1 MATLKDLL
9 PQIPKDELSI
19 LRDLNSKLDESKLT
33 EATAKEAAQ
42 AVKEIIQN
50 WRGWSKAMLL
60 AMVLTPNISNALET
74 YSPNTLQDIRTEIS
88 KDTTDVAKTDPV
100 SKKTLPNALKAFGF
114 SQNFESGKA
123 TLSNPES
130 IVSDLK
136 NWLGGKDASKFKIV
150 IFAGES
156 QVTNPKEF
164 STPGS
169 LAQARAKELEK
180 TANEAGFDKVEIN
193 VEIGKTPYKPGDDI
207 NDPKYKA
214 EQFVT
219 INIVADNSVCSM
231 QPIKGKGSQGEA
243 SKGYVTATEYLSGK
257 GNLEMNTGT
266 IPDRMVVLDA
276 NGKITHDTGYIATN
290 KKPGQWT
297 YTPAYVLALTKAR
310 IAKSPAMANTKL
322 EVTKPLNGNTLE
334 EKYNDLISQLANT
347 PNPSRTGDEIGP
359 ALIEMKKMIAKGVTE
374 FVLYKIEDNIP
385 AKLNF
390 DESQGDVQMKV
401 YSPVGNTGY
410 DISGF
415 CYK

>member
-1 MATLKDLL
+1 MAALKDLI
-9 PQIPKDELSI
+9 PQIPKDELAI

-33 EATAKEAAQ
+33 EATAKETAQ
-42 AVKEIIQN
+42 AVREIIQN
-50 WRGWSKAMLL
+50 WKNWSKYTVAAMLL
-60 AMVLTPNISNALET
+60 IPNISNALET
-74 YSPNTLQDIRTEIS
+74 YSPETLDAIRTEIS
-88 KDTTDVAKTDPV
+88 VDTTTQTSPRPSRIVNAIKTIDF
-100 SKKTLPNALKAFGF
+100 TD
-114 SQNFESGKA
+114 NFESGKIELTKSGDLA
-123 TLSNPES
+123 TQLK
-130 IVSDLK
+130 DLE
-136 NWLGGKDASKFKIV
+136 NWLVGKDAAKFKIV
-150 IFAGES
+150 ITAGES
-156 QVTNPKEF
+156 QVTNPKGYEKE
-164 STPGS
+164 GS
-169 LAQARAKELEK
+169 LAQARAKVVE
-180 TANEAGFDKVEIN
+180 NEIGGFGFDKIETKI
-193 VEIGKTPYKPGDDI
+193 EIGKTPYKPGDDI

-310 IAKSPAMANTKL
+310 IAKSPAMADTKL

-347 PNPSRTGDEIGP
+347 PNPSITGDEIGP

-374 FVLYKIEDNIP
+374 FVLYKVEDNIP

-410 DISGF
+410 DIKGI
-415 CYK
+415 CK

>member
-9 PQIPKDELSI
+9 PQIPQDELAI

-33 EATAKEAAQ
+33 EATAKETAQ
-42 AVKEIIQN
+42 AVKTIIQN
-50 WRGWSKAMLL
+50 WKTWSKYTVAAMLL
-60 AMVLTPNISNALET
+60 IPNISNALET
-74 YSPNTLQDIRTEIS
+74 YSPETLNAIRTEIS
-88 KDTTDVAKTDPV
+88 VDTTKQVSTKSNKIVNAIKTINFTD
-100 SKKTLPNALKAFGF
+100 
-114 SQNFESGKA
+114 NFESGKIELSKSGDLA
-123 TLSNPES
+123 TQLK
-130 IVSDLK
+130 DLE
-136 NWLGGKDASKFKIV
+136 NWLVGKDAAKFKI
-150 IFAGES
+150 IITAGES
-156 QVTNPKEF
+156 QVTNPKGYEEE
-164 STPGS
+164 GS
-169 LAQARAKELEK
+169 LAQARAKVVEK
-180 TANEAGFDKVEIN
+180 EIKAFGFTNIQIDEPK
-193 VEIGKTPYKPGDDI
+193 IGKTAYKPGDDK
-207 NDPKYKA
+207 NDPRYKE

-219 INIVADNSVCSM
+219 VNIVADNSICSM

-257 GNLEMNTGT
+257 GNLEMDTGT

-276 NGKITHDTGYIATN
+276 NGKITHDTGYIATK

-322 EVTKPLNGNTLE
+322 EVTKPLKGNTVE

-347 PNPSRTGDEIGP
+347 PNPSKAGDEIGP
-359 ALIEMKKMIAKGVTE
+359 ALIEMKKMIEKGVTE
-374 FVLYKIEDNIP
+374 FVLYKIEDNIS

-410 DISGF
+410 DVKGV
-415 CYK
+415 CK